1 MKISVVVPSY
11 NTAATIGATLMG
23 LTQQENAPPFEIIVV
38 DCSED
43 EKVADIVRGF
53 PEVRLERPGTKLG
66 PGPNRN
72 HGAKLAQGDLL
83 VFVDADVVLAPN
95 AIARCGQHYHD
106 GCKVFGGA
114 LELHEPR
121 SIGVSSY
128 LEHYFFNHES
138 QEKRPRG
145 TRQNLS
151 SAFMCIDRALFFKF
165 NGFKDI
171 PRMEDTELTERL
183 QQNGYAL
190 HFMPDMVAL
199 QIQDSSFKK
208 VLRKIYL
215 NGHNLYFI
223 RYKPS
228 VTSLHKLGFWLGLPA
243 ITGAKMGRILVRQ
256 LMYNPWRKRAVTLA
270 LAPVL
275 LLGGLYWMAGF
286 YGAIFRDGGI
296 STDR

>member
-11 NTAATIGATLMG
+11 NTAATIGATLAG
-23 LTQQENAPPFEIIVV
+23 LTQQEDAPPFEIIVV
-38 DCSED
+38 DCSESD
-43 EKVADIVRGF
+43 AVANIVKGF
-53 PEVRLERPGTKLG
+53 PQVRFEHPGVKLG

-72 HGAKLAQGDLL
+72 HGARMAHGELI
-83 VFVDADVVLAPN
+83 VFVDADVVLKPN
-95 AIARCGQHYHD
+95 AIAHCWQHYHD

-121 SIGVSSY
+121 SVGVSSY

-138 QEKRPRG
+138 QEMRPRG

-199 QIQDSSFKK
+199 QIQDSPFKN

-223 RYKPS
+223 RYKAS
-228 VTSLHKLGFWLGLPA
+228 ITMLRKLTFGLGLPV
-243 ITGAKMGRILVRQ
+243 ITAAKMARILVRQ
-256 LMYNPWRKRAVTLA
+256 LRYNCWRKRAVTVA

-275 LLGGLYWMAGF
+275 MLGGLYWMLGF
-286 YGAIFRDGGI
+286 YGAIIRDGGI
-296 STDR
+296 SAER

>member
-11 NTAATIGATLMG
+11 NTSATIAATLEG
-23 LTQQENAPPFEIIVV
+23 LTRQVDAPPFEIIVV

-43 EKVADIVRGF
+43 EKVANIVRGF
-53 PEVRLERPGTKLG
+53 PSVRLERPDTKLG

-72 HGAKLAQGDLL
+72 YGAQLAQGDLL

-95 AIARCGQHYHD
+95 AIARCWQHYHD
-106 GCKVFGGA
+106 GYKVFGGA
-114 LELHEPR
+114 LELHEAR

-151 SAFMCIDRALFFKF
+151 SAFMCIDKALFLKF

-183 QQNGYAL
+183 QHNGNAL
-190 HFMPDMVAL
+190 HFMPDMLAL
-199 QIQDSSFKK
+199 QIQDSSFTK

-228 VTSLHKLGFWLGLPA
+228 ITSLHKFGLWLGLPL
-243 ITGAKMGRILVRQ
+243 ITAAKMGRILVRQ
-256 LMYNPWRKRAVTLA
+256 FVYNPWRKRAVTLA
-270 LAPVL
+270 LTPVL
-275 LLGGLYWMAGF
+275 LLGGIYWMVGF
-286 YGAIFRDGGI
+286 YGAIFRDDGI
-296 STDR
+296 SADR